1 LIYQNITD
9 EREREKREKKRK
21 DIEWHFKSSK
31 ISQSE
36 IGTIIG

>member
-1 LIYQNITD
+1 MK
-9 EREREKREKKRK
+9 EREKKKRK
-21 DIEWHFKSSK
+21 NIEWHFKSSK